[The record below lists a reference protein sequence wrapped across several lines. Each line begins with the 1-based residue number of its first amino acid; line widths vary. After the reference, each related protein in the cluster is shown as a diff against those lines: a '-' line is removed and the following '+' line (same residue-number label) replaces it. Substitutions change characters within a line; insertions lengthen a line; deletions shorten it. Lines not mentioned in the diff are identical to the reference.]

1 MGVLP
6 NFLLVVTH
14 ILSDLEHRWLS
25 SIISTSL
32 SVQIIVS
39 HVQQDVD
46 NEDDD
51 NLIEN
56 GTNIEPG

>member
-6 NFLLVVTH
+6 NFLLVVPH

-25 SIISTSL
+25 SVISASL
-32 SVQIIVS
+32 SVQVIVS

-46 NEDDD
+46 DEDDD
-51 NLIEN
+51 NLNEN
-56 GTNIEPG
+56 DTNV